1 MLDNWQT
8 IARQLAKEY
17 TVFLVDQR
25 NHGRSPHVEEHSYA
39 GMAEDLRQ
47 FMEDQFVL
55 ESHILGHSMGGKT
68 AMHFAFEYPDMV
80 DKLIIVDIAPRTY
93 PRGHDEIF
101 KALFELDL
109 SVAGSRSDIDAQLAR
124 FIPENGV
131 RQFLMKN
138 IARDKEKGFQLR
150 MNLPVIYQG
159 YESILQEPPE
169 ETLYD
174 GETLFIR
181 GTKSPYIQADDLPLI
196 QQYFPQGQLEAVE
209 DSGHWIH
216 ADQPARLLE
225 LVQNFLAV

>member
-8 IARQLAKEY
+8 VARQLAKDY

-25 NHGRSPHVEEHSYA
+25 NHGRSPHLEEHSYL

-80 DKLIIVDIAPRTY
+80 DKLIVVDIAPRTY

-109 SVAGSRSDIDAQLAR
+109 SVVKSRRDIDEQLGR
-124 FIPENGV
+124 YISETGV

-150 MNLPVIYQG
+150 MNLPVIHKD
-159 YESILQEPPE
+159 YEGILQQPPE
-169 ETLYD
+169 EAHFE

-181 GTKSPYIQADDLPLI
+181 GTKSSYIQADDLPLI
-196 QQYFPQGQLEAVE
+196 QQYFPQGQLAAVK
-209 DSGHWIH
+209 DSGHWVH
-216 ADQPARLLE
+216 AEQPAKLLE